1 MDALVSVEDVVS
13 ASKGSVSAFDPRVQP
28 LIDGATAAIRRM
40 CGWHVAP
47 VITDE
52 RWLDGP
58 GGELLRLPTLRL
70 VEVLSVENDGTALDV
85 STLEWSELG
94 LVRGWWSRRFRGVH
108 VEFRHGFESVPDLAA
123 LITGVVLRGLSSP
136 MGATR
141 EQAGQLSASWA
152 TVEAGISGGL
162 MLSDKEAATVAMYR
176 LEA

>member
-1 MDALVSVEDVVS
+1 M
-13 ASKGSVSAFDPRVQP
+13 
-28 LIDGATAAIRRM
+28 
-40 CGWHVAP
+40 
-47 VITDE
+47 
-52 RWLDGP
+52 
-58 GGELLRLPTLRL
+58 
-70 VEVLSVENDGTALDV
+70 
-85 STLEWSELG
+85 
-94 LVRGWWSRRFRGVH
+94 
-108 VEFRHGFESVPDLAA
+108 PDLAA